1 MHGFVASCSKKY
13 VDEIEKQDLFDY
25 MAWLGKQKDGAV
37 NYEDGDDVQEAAR
50 ESRRS
55 RSLVF

>member
-1 MHGFVASCSKKY
+1 MCPHTHTLRLFTLRTDGQNVRIGRLRKQRKEK
-13 VDEIEKQDLFDY
+13 DE
-25 MAWLGKQKDGAV
+25 
-37 NYEDGDDVQEAAR
+37 NYDVQEAAR